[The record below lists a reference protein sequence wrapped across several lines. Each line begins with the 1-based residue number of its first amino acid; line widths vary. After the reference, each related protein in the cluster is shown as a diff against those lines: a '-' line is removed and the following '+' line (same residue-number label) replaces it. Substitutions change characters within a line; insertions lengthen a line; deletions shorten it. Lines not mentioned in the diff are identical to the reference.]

1 MKHIQD
7 KVELVRVELN
17 SDPVPLTDATLSDAL
32 WSAGDILVEL
42 LARIRE
48 RELSDLH
55 HQHND
60 KNTRS
65 EDQIMTTDDGGTDY
79 LNPIDEADFINE
91 NRPYN
96 QRVVLPSAKDAD
108 AFETNSYND
117 DVFDDLDG
125 EELSRDIVKKAS
137 TQIIKAQERKKA
149 REQGRT

>member
-17 SDPVPLTDATLSDAL
+17 ADPVPLTDTTLADAL

-55 HQHND
+55 YKHD
-60 KNTRS
+60 EKNTRP
-65 EDQIMTTDDGGTDY
+65 EDQMTVDDGTDY
-79 LNPIDEADFINE
+79 LNHIDEAEFINE

-96 QRVVLPSAKDAD
+96 QRVILPSAKDAD
-108 AFETNSYND
+108 AFETNSYSD